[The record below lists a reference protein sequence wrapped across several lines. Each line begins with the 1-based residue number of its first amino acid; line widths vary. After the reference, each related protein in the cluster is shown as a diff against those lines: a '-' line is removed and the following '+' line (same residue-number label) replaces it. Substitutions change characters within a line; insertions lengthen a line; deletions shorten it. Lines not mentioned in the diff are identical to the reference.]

1 MANQSDRILREKD
14 QMSKTSFAEK
24 DGNES
29 TESTHS
35 TQKMEEFEEKQ
46 FKNCGFTDKTA

>member
-1 MANQSDRILREKD
+1 
-14 QMSKTSFAEK
+14 MSKTSFAEK